1 MSASSTEWRAPQ
13 ILTEQQLI
21 FDEPGRIVRH
31 VKPDGSDGP
40 QVDST
45 AYYFRVTRGYAGGY
59 RLYVR
64 HGAGDESWFIGH
76 EATTIHVLASLSSD
90 DRFNVLRTMMHTIH
104 EAERTA
110 REQIAL
116 TYKQAFVDGRL
127 KKRKTRGQATARVW
141 IETKE
146 QTPC

>member
-1 MSASSTEWRAPQ
+1 MNTNEEWRAPQ

-21 FDEPGRIVRH
+21 FDEPGRIVQH

-45 AYYFRVTRGYAGGY
+45 AYHFRVTRSSPGGY

-76 EATTIHVLASLSSD
+76 EANTIRALTRLDSN
-90 DRFNVLRTMMHTIH
+90 DRFHVLRTMMHTIH
-104 EAERTA
+104 AAERTA
-110 REQIAL
+110 REATAK
-116 TYKQAFVDGRL
+116 TYAQAFTDGRL
-127 KKRKTRGQATARVW
+127 KKRKIRGQATARVW

-146 QTPC
+146 QTSC